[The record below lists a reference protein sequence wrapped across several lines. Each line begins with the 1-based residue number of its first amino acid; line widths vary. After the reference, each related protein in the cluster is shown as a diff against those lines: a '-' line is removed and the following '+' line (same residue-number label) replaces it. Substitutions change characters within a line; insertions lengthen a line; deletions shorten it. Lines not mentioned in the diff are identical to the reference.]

1 MDSKPFPVR
10 FTLGKQSSLAP
21 EIGGRDEIAGD
32 DLVEEEREIDPTV
45 RLMYLAH
52 EGDLEGIKELL
63 ESGTDVNFRDIDD
76 RTALHVAACQGF
88 GDVVELL
95 LKNGADVDP
104 EDRWGSRPLADAIHY
119 KNHDV
124 IKLLEKHGA
133 KPLMAPMHVK
143 NARQVP
149 EYEIDP
155 KELDFTNS
163 VQITKGTFSIAF
175 WQGTKVAVK
184 RLGEEV
190 TADEDKVT
198 AFRDELELL
207 QKIRHPNVVQFL
219 GAVTQSTPMMIVTEY
234 LPKGDLGDFLKRK
247 GALRTTTAV
256 RFALDIARGMNYLH
270 ENRPEAIIH
279 RDLEPSNILRDDSGH
294 LKVADFGVSK
304 VLKVTSRVKED
315 RPLTCQDTSCRYV
328 APEVFR
334 NEEYDTKVDVFS
346 FALILQE
353 MIEGRPPFYEK
364 QENEVAKAY
373 AAKVRPPFRAPRKSY
388 PHGLKE
394 LIEECWSVNP
404 AKRPTF
410 SHILDRL
417 ENIYSSMSHKRRWK
431 VRTLKCFP
439 KFDAMWKKDLGSL
452 SSRSRSSRSTNNT

>member
-1 MDSKPFPVR
+1 MDSKPLPVR
-10 FTLGKQSSLAP
+10 FTLGKQSSLAR
-21 EIGGRDEIAGD
+21 ESSGRDEISGD
-32 DLVEEEREIDPTV
+32 DSVEEERGIDPRV

-88 GDVVELL
+88 GDVVEFL

-119 KNHDV
+119 QNHDV

-133 KPLMAPMHVK
+133 QPLMAPMHVK

-184 RLGEEV
+184 RLGKEV
-190 TADEDKVT
+190 TADENKVT
-198 AFRDELELL
+198 AFRDETRIASEDTASKCGPISGCRNSKYSNDDCDRIFT
-207 QKIRHPNVVQFL
+207 QGPYIFL
-219 GAVTQSTPMMIVTEY
+219 FMSRVGGLGWGWGEKMGFIV
-234 LPKGDLGDFLKRK
+234 LPINLHSLGDLGDFLKRK

-256 RFALDIARGMNYLH
+256 RFALDIAR
-270 ENRPEAIIH
+270 
-279 RDLEPSNILRDDSGH
+279 NILRDDSGH

-304 VLKVTSRVKED
+304 MLKVTSRVKED
-315 RPLTCQDTSCRYV
+315 RPLTYQDSSCRYV

-353 MIEGRPPFYEK
+353 L
-364 QENEVAKAY
+364 V
-373 AAKVRPPFRAPRKSY
+373 
-388 PHGLKE
+388 
-394 LIEECWSVNP
+394 
-404 AKRPTF
+404 
-410 SHILDRL
+410 
-417 ENIYSSMSHKRRWK
+417 HKGN
-431 VRTLKCFP
+431 V
-439 KFDAMWKKDLGSL
+439 
-452 SSRSRSSRSTNNT
+452 